1 MYFVVYLYNEN
12 YKPMKPNLAILDEP
26 LLYTEGLSKLLIQN
40 KIFSSVDVFNTYEN
54 LYNHVKNHSP
64 EFLMISTNIL
74 LLSDLYKCL
83 ETIILQD
90 SKVRIIVIGNSYDVI
105 VIRKLFN
112 KGIKSY
118 LDKNSNY
125 DEFIKS
131 VNALSSNEIYIC
143 EHAKKMMLN
152 FISSEQ
158 EKQSPNIKEPLTRR
172 ELEILRLICDGYS
185 SKDISEKLFI
195 SINTVETH
203 RKRILMKLNVKNSVG
218 VVKYAMENN
227 IFS

>member
-1 MYFVVYLYNEN
+1 
-12 YKPMKPNLAILDEP
+12 MKPDLAILDEP
-26 LLYTEGLSKLLIQN
+26 LLYTESLSKLLIQE
-40 KIFSSVDVFNTYEN
+40 KIFNSVNVFNSCEN
-54 LYNHVKNHSP
+54 LYSHLRENTP
-64 EFLMISTNIL
+64 QFLMISSNIL

-83 ETIILQD
+83 ETIISQD
-90 SKVRIIVIGNSYDVI
+90 STVRIIVIGNSYDVI

-125 DEFIKS
+125 DEFLKS
-131 VNALSSNEIYIC
+131 VNALSMNEIYIC
-143 EHAKKMMLN
+143 EHAKKMMIN

-158 EKQSPNIKEPLTRR
+158 EKQSQNIKEPLTRR
-172 ELEILRLICDGYS
+172 EMEILKLICDGYS
-185 SKDISEKLFI
+185 SKDIGEKLFI

>member
-1 MYFVVYLYNEN
+1 
-12 YKPMKPNLAILDEP
+12 MKPNLAILDEP
-26 LLYTEGLSKLLIQN
+26 LLYTEGLSKLLIQD
-40 KIFSSVDVFNTYEN
+40 KIFSSVKAFTTCED
-54 LYNHVKNHSP
+54 LYNHIENYSP

-83 ETIILQD
+83 ETIISQD

-131 VNALSSNEIYIC
+131 VKALSLDEVYIC
-143 EHAKKMMLN
+143 EHAKKMMIN

-158 EKQSPNIKEPLTRR
+158 EKQSPDIKEPLTRR
-172 ELEILRLICDGYS
+172 ELEILRLICDGLS
-185 SKDISEKLFI
+185 SKDIGEKLFI

>member
-1 MYFVVYLYNEN
+1 
-12 YKPMKPNLAILDEP
+12 MKPNLAILDEP
-26 LLYTEGLSKLLIQN
+26 LLYMEGLSKLLIQD
-40 KIFSSVDVFNTYEN
+40 KIFSSVAVFNTCEN
-54 LYNHVKNHSP
+54 LYNHIRENSP
-64 EFLMISTNIL
+64 QFLMISSNIL

-83 ETIILQD
+83 ETIISQD
-90 SKVRIIVIGNSYDVI
+90 SKIRIIVIGNSYDVI

-131 VNALSSNEIYIC
+131 VNALTLNEIYIC
-143 EHAKKMMLN
+143 EHAKKMMIN
-152 FISSEQ
+152 FISNEQ
-158 EKQSPNIKEPLTRR
+158 EKHSPNIKEPLTRR
-172 ELEILRLICDGYS
+172 ELEILKLICDGYS
-185 SKDISEKLFI
+185 SKDIGEKLFI

>member
-1 MYFVVYLYNEN
+1 MR
-12 YKPMKPNLAILDEP
+12 PNLAILDEP
-26 LLYTEGLSKLLIQN
+26 LLYTEGLSKLLIQE
-40 KIFSSVDVFNTYEN
+40 KIFSSVEVFNTCEN
-54 LYNHVKNHSP
+54 LYSHIRNSSP
-64 EFLMISTNIL
+64 EFLMISSNIL

-83 ETIILQD
+83 EAIISQD
-90 SKVRIIVIGNSYDVI
+90 NKIRIIVIGNSYDVI
-105 VIRKLFN
+105 IIRKLFN

-131 VNALSSNEIYIC
+131 IQALSSDEIYIC
-143 EHAKKMMLN
+143 EHAKKMMIN
-152 FISSEQ
+152 FLSNEQ
-158 EKQSPNIKEPLTRR
+158 EKQSPNIKEPLTKR
-172 ELEILRLICDGYS
+172 EMEILKLICDGYS
-185 SKDISEKLFI
+185 SKDIGEKLFI

>member
-1 MYFVVYLYNEN
+1 
-12 YKPMKPNLAILDEP
+12 MKPDLAILDEP
-26 LLYTEGLSKLLIQN
+26 LLYTESLSKLLIQE
-40 KIFSSVDVFNTYEN
+40 KIFNSVNFFNNCEN
-54 LYNHVKNHSP
+54 LYSHLRENTP
-64 EFLMISTNIL
+64 QFLMISSNIL

-83 ETIILQD
+83 ETIISLD
-90 SKVRIIVIGNSYDVI
+90 STVRIIVIGNSYDVI

-125 DEFIKS
+125 DEFLKS
-131 VNALSSNEIYIC
+131 VNALSMNEIYIC
-143 EHAKKMMLN
+143 EHAKKMMIN

-172 ELEILRLICDGYS
+172 EMEILKLICDGYS
-185 SKDISEKLFI
+185 SKDIGEKLFI

>member
-1 MYFVVYLYNEN
+1 
-12 YKPMKPNLAILDEP
+12 MKPDLAILDEP
-26 LLYTEGLSKLLIQN
+26 LLYTESLSKLLIQE
-40 KIFSSVDVFNTYEN
+40 KIFNSVNVFNSCEN
-54 LYNHVKNHSP
+54 LYSHLRENTP
-64 EFLMISTNIL
+64 QFLMISSNIL

-83 ETIILQD
+83 ETIISQD
-90 SKVRIIVIGNSYDVI
+90 STVRIIVIGNSYDVI

-125 DEFIKS
+125 DEFLKS
-131 VNALSSNEIYIC
+131 VNALSMNEIYIC
-143 EHAKKMMLN
+143 EHAKKMMIN

-172 ELEILRLICDGYS
+172 EMEILKLICDGYS
-185 SKDISEKLFI
+185 SKDIGEKLFI

>member
-1 MYFVVYLYNEN
+1 
-12 YKPMKPNLAILDEP
+12 MKPNLTIFDEP
-26 LLYTEGLSKLLIQN
+26 LLYTEGLSKLLVQN
-40 KIFSSVDVFNTYEN
+40 KIFSSIEIFNTFETLLEHIKDN
-54 LYNHVKNHSP
+54 PPK
-64 EFLMISTNIL
+64 FLMISSNIL
-74 LLSDLYKCL
+74 MLSDLYTCVD
-83 ETIILQD
+83 TIVSHNSNI
-90 SKVRIIVIGNSYDVI
+90 KITVIGNSYDVI

-118 LDKNSNY
+118 LDKNSSY

-143 EHAKKMMLN
+143 EYAKKMMIN
-152 FISSEQ
+152 FISNEQ
-158 EKQSPNIKEPLTRR
+158 ERHIPNIKEPLTRR
-172 ELEILRLICDGYS
+172 EMEILKLICDGHS
-185 SKDISEKLFI
+185 SKDIGGQLFI

-227 IFS
+227 IIN